1 MTPFIIDRKA
11 TMLYITAMDLSAI
24 GDFDAKHGEDDL
36 EAAVVFMSLGQYHV
50 LVTYR

>member
-1 MTPFIIDRKA
+1 MTPFIKA

-24 GDFDAKHGEDDL
+24 GDFDAKQGEDDL
-36 EAAVVFMSLGQYHV
+36 EAGCCIYVSFGQYHV